1 MSSHWHDS
9 SAGTQNQGNVLGA
22 RPCVRQ
28 SKLFRSYESGNG
40 VKGLLGTPHLVWDE
54 TRQQGAYHNQPV
66 WDHETGGGG
75 YYSRASQ
82 QQYPTAAPEQQSNA
96 ARTYERSSQAY
107 GSGYDHLPPH
117 YHQQHQHQQHQ
128 RQQPPPPP
136 SSGNSLL
143 DDINAKRARNLAE
156 RHASIEAD
164 RLDDLRVARESEQ
177 LRAEVRFC
185 GHANALLSNVNTRC
199 CCILHRLKMRSAT
212 SATASSSWQHA
223 KNRSSAL

>member
-164 RLDDLRVARESEQ
+164 RLDDLRVSGPHALAALALAAAAESAAVAAAAARRTSSR
-177 LRAEVRFC
+177 RA
-185 GHANALLSNVNTRC
+185 A
-199 CCILHRLKMRSAT
+199 RSCRWGAR
-212 SATASSSWQHA
+212 ATAAASPPR
-223 KNRSSAL
+223 RSPRR